1 MMALLQSRRLGG
13 CAKGLSRGANGT
25 QSLQLTE
32 ESSEAD
38 SSGRGMPA
46 RHESPAGR
54 GAPACCCC
62 CCCCWWRA
70 LGPGDARSGT
80 KCTASGLL
88 PALHEQM

>member
-1 MMALLQSRRLGG
+1 MDAAQSGWSHG
-13 CAKGLSRGANGT
+13 EDGT
-25 QSLQLTE
+25 QSLRLTE

-54 GAPACCCC
+54 GGPPGG
-62 CCCCWWRA
+62 CWWRP
-70 LGPGDARSGT
+70 LGPGDARSST

-88 PALHEQM
+88 PVQNGHKRSAVCAFRV